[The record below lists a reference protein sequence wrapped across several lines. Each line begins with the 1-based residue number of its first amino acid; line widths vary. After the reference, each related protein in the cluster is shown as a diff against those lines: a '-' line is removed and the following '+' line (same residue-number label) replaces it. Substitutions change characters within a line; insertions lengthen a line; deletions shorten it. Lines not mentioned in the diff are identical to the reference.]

1 MRKSGVRISLWA
13 ILVFVYLFFLPE
25 DTAECAPD
33 GAWDSHSKSS
43 IVARFLVKNGRAVVI
58 FNEETLGKARALG
71 SEQLRVSF
79 RLRTAV
85 LNAEMND
92 RRGHD
97 RNSRRHRPGAQH
109 ARVPPRLLESRGY

>member
-92 RRGHD
+92 RRGD
-97 RNSRRHRPGAQH
+97 VFS
-109 ARVPPRLLESRGY
+109 